1 MRNEVLDRPMTAD
14 DDILAQATKALND
27 GLPLDELSFTL
38 NETSAGE
45 LEKDTLRVRRALL
58 YL

>member
-1 MRNEVLDRPMTAD
+1 MTAD

-38 NETSAGE
+38 NETSASE